1 VFALSGTSLAA
12 GAVGT
17 LGTSASGTSPMN
29 LSVCVHVKRLIHHYR
44 QSSQSGR
51 TSASPTANHVAM
63 TPAETYA
70 YWTKA
75 RMKAAT
81 PAAMGVPGSPKPTTP
96 SELGGSGSC
105 APGAQL
111 GAPSEGP

>member
-1 VFALSGTSLAA
+1 
-12 GAVGT
+12 
-17 LGTSASGTSPMN
+17 MN